1 MGLGRQTELPEMDR
15 RRGKAKE
22 KKMGLGRQTELRP
35 PLGFP
40 RCSPVARSYI
50 DAEVQHVLD

>member
-1 MGLGRQTELPEMDR
+1 MGLRRQTVWLGRGLDR
-15 RRGKAKE
+15 RRGTE
-22 KKMGLGRQTELRP
+22 REMGLGRQTELRP